1 MRALIVGGGKL
12 GMRLA
17 RALVEENIEITVLDN
32 DPRVIQ
38 KINNELDVLT
48 VLGNALDFNI
58 LRELDIQHYD
68 LIIGTVTSD
77 ESNVLI
83 TSIAKKLGCKGA
95 IARIRNPEYHSQIR
109 LIKEEL
115 DIDYVINPE
124 RAAAMAIEKYL
135 LKKYSLMSDEFAG
148 GKVKLVEFNVGQEK
162 EFVNKKLM
170 DLDNLDN
177 LLIAAVSRRGY
188 TFIPD
193 GNTILKEN
201 DVILVIGARKN
212 IDAFDRDHS
221 KVTAVKPTKS
231 VMILGGGK
239 LGDYL
244 CSLLLKD
251 HIDVLV
257 IEKDH
262 DKAVSLKE
270 RHPDAVVIHGDGTDF
285 NVLEEEVIKSYDAF
299 IGATGIDET
308 NILMALSMKEE
319 GITKS
324 VAKISRVN
332 FISVLD
338 RLNLDATFNPSF
350 ITASLILKLIRGK
363 DALAINL
370 MYDGNMEVAEIQLD
384 DDLKVLNTPLADL
397 SLPKGILIA
406 VIVRG
411 QDVII
416 PNGRSCLRKGDRII
430 VFCKHD
436 NVRAMKDYFYNYNAE
451 SGGLFNE
458 LWSGV

>member
-17 RALVEENIEITVLDN
+17 RSLVEENIEITVLDN

-38 KINNELDVLT
+38 KVNNELDVLT
-48 VLGNALDFNI
+48 VTGNALDFNI
-58 LRELDIQHYD
+58 LRELDIEHYD

-83 TSIAKKLGCKGA
+83 TSIAKKLGCKKA

-124 RAAAMAIEKYL
+124 NAAAMAIEKYL
-135 LKKYSLMSDEFAG
+135 LKKYSLMGDEFAG

-162 EFVNKKLM
+162 EFVNKKLK
-170 DLDNLDN
+170 DLDNFND

-188 TFIPD
+188 TFIPNGD
-193 GNTILKEN
+193 TELKEN

-244 CSLLLKD
+244 CGLLLKD
-251 HIDVLV
+251 NIEVLV
-257 IEKDH
+257 VEKDY
-262 DKAVSLKE
+262 DKAMSLKE

-285 NVLEEEVIKSYDAF
+285 NVLEEEVIHSYDAF
-299 IGATGIDET
+299 VGATGIDET

-338 RLNLDATFNPSF
+338 KLNLDATFNPSF

-370 MYDGNMEVAEIQLD
+370 MYDGNTEVAEIKLH
-384 DDLKVLNTPLADL
+384 DDLKVLDTPLTDL
-397 SLPKGILIA
+397 GLPEGILIA
-406 VIVRG
+406 AIVRG
-411 QDVII
+411 QDVLI
-416 PNGRSCLRKGDRII
+416 PNGRSRLHRGDRII
-430 VFCKHD
+430 VFCKH
-436 NVRAMKDYFYNYNAE
+436 NNAHMMKSYFYYKE
-451 SGGLFNE
+451 RGGLFNE
-458 LWSGV
+458 LRSGI

>member
-1 MRALIVGGGKL
+1 MRALIVGAGKL

-38 KINNELDVLT
+38 KVNNELDVLT

-58 LRELDIQHYD
+58 LRELDIQNYD

-148 GKVKLVEFNVGQEK
+148 GRVKLVEFNVGQEK

-188 TFIPD
+188 TFIPN
-193 GNTILKEN
+193 GNTQLKEN

-221 KVTAVKPTKS
+221 KVTAVMPTKS

-251 HIDVLV
+251 NIDVLV

-262 DKAVSLKE
+262 EKAISLKE

-285 NVLEEEVIKSYDAF
+285 NVLEEEVIQSYDAF
-299 IGATGIDET
+299 VAATGIDET

-332 FISVLD
+332 FINVLD

-363 DALAINL
+363 DALANKL

-384 DDLKVLNTPLADL
+384 DDLKVLDTPLVDL
-397 SLPKGILIA
+397 SLAKGILIA

-416 PNGRSCLRKGDRII
+416 PNGSSRLRKGDRII
-430 VFCKHD
+430 VFCEHD
-436 NVRAMKDYFYNYNAE
+436 NVRVMKDYFYNAE

-458 LWSGV
+458 LWRGV

>member
-17 RALVEENIEITVLDN
+17 RSLVEENIEITVLDN

-38 KINNELDVLT
+38 KVNNELDVLT
-48 VLGNALDFNI
+48 VTGNALDFNI
-58 LRELDIQHYD
+58 LRELDIEHYD

-83 TSIAKKLGCKGA
+83 TSIAKKLGCKKA

-124 RAAAMAIEKYL
+124 NAAAMAIEKYL
-135 LKKYSLMSDEFAG
+135 LKKYSLMGDEFAG

-162 EFVNKKLM
+162 EFVNKKLK
-170 DLDNLDN
+170 DLDNLND

-188 TFIPD
+188 TFIPNGD
-193 GNTILKEN
+193 TELKKN
-201 DVILVIGARKN
+201 DVILVIGARKS
-212 IDAFDRDHS
+212 IDIFDRDHS
-221 KVTAVKPTKS
+221 KVTAVKPTKN

-244 CSLLLKD
+244 CGLLLKD
-251 HIDVLV
+251 NIEVLV
-257 IEKDH
+257 VEKDY
-262 DKAVSLKE
+262 DKAMSLKE

-285 NVLEEEVIKSYDAF
+285 NVLEEEVIHSYDAF
-299 IGATGIDET
+299 VGATGIDET

-324 VAKISRVN
+324 VAKISRIN
-332 FISVLD
+332 FIGVLD
-338 RLNLDATFNPSF
+338 KLNLDATFNPSF

-370 MYDGNMEVAEIQLD
+370 MYDGNTEVAEIRLH
-384 DDLKVLNTPLADL
+384 DDLKVLDTPLMDL
-397 SLPKGILIA
+397 GLPKGILIA
-406 VIVRG
+406 AIVRG
-411 QDVII
+411 QDVLI
-416 PNGRSCLRKGDRII
+416 PNGRSRLHRGDRII
-430 VFCKHD
+430 VFCKH
-436 NVRAMKDYFYNYNAE
+436 NHVHMMKSYFYYQE
-451 SGGLFNE
+451 RGGLFNE
-458 LWSGV
+458 LRSGI

>member
-17 RALVEENIEITVLDN
+17 RSLVEENIEITVLDN

-38 KINNELDVLT
+38 KVNNELDVLT
-48 VLGNALDFNI
+48 VTGNALDFNI
-58 LRELDIQHYD
+58 LRELDIEHYD

-83 TSIAKKLGCKGA
+83 TSIAKKLGCKKA

-124 RAAAMAIEKYL
+124 NAAAMAIEKYL
-135 LKKYSLMSDEFAG
+135 LKKYSLMGDEFAG

-162 EFVNKKLM
+162 EFVNKKLK
-170 DLDNLDN
+170 DLDNFN
-177 LLIAAVSRRGY
+177 ELLIAAVSRRGY
-188 TFIPD
+188 TFIPNGD
-193 GNTILKEN
+193 TELKEN

-244 CSLLLKD
+244 CGLLLKD
-251 HIDVLV
+251 NIEVLV
-257 IEKDH
+257 VEKDY
-262 DKAVSLKE
+262 DKAMSLKE

-285 NVLEEEVIKSYDAF
+285 NVLEEEVIHSYDAF
-299 IGATGIDET
+299 VGATGIDET

-324 VAKISRVN
+324 VAKISRIN
-332 FISVLD
+332 FIGVLD
-338 RLNLDATFNPSF
+338 KLNLDATFNPSF

-370 MYDGNMEVAEIQLD
+370 MYDGNTEVAEIKLH
-384 DDLKVLNTPLADL
+384 DDLKVLDTQLTDL
-397 SLPKGILIA
+397 GLPEGILIA
-406 VIVRG
+406 AIVRG
-411 QDVII
+411 QDVLI
-416 PNGRSCLRKGDRII
+416 PNGRSRLHRGDRII
-430 VFCKHD
+430 VFCKH
-436 NVRAMKDYFYNYNAE
+436 NNAHMMKSYFYYKE
-451 SGGLFNE
+451 RGGLFNE
-458 LWSGV
+458 LRSGI

>member
-17 RALVEENIEITVLDN
+17 RSLVEENIEITVLDN

-38 KINNELDVLT
+38 KVNNELDVLT
-48 VLGNALDFNI
+48 VTGNALDFNI
-58 LRELDIQHYD
+58 LRELDIEHYD

-83 TSIAKKLGCKGA
+83 TSIAKKLGCKKA

-124 RAAAMAIEKYL
+124 NAAAMAIEKYL
-135 LKKYSLMSDEFAG
+135 LKKYSLMGDEFAG

-162 EFVNKKLM
+162 EFVNKKLK
-170 DLDNLDN
+170 DLDNFND

-188 TFIPD
+188 TFIPNGD
-193 GNTILKEN
+193 TELKEN

-244 CSLLLKD
+244 CGLLLKD
-251 HIDVLV
+251 NIEVLV
-257 IEKDH
+257 VEKDY
-262 DKAVSLKE
+262 DKAMSLKE

-285 NVLEEEVIKSYDAF
+285 NVLEEEVIHSYDAF
-299 IGATGIDET
+299 VGATGIDET

-332 FISVLD
+332 FIGVLD
-338 RLNLDATFNPSF
+338 KLNLDATFNPSF

-370 MYDGNMEVAEIQLD
+370 MYDGNTEVAEIKLH
-384 DDLKVLNTPLADL
+384 DDLKVLDTALTDL
-397 SLPKGILIA
+397 GLPEGILIA
-406 VIVRG
+406 AIVRG
-411 QDVII
+411 QDVLI
-416 PNGRSCLRKGDRII
+416 PNGRSRLHRGDRII
-430 VFCKHD
+430 VFCKH
-436 NVRAMKDYFYNYNAE
+436 NHAHMMKSYFYYKE
-451 SGGLFNE
+451 RGGLFNE
-458 LWSGV
+458 LRSGI

>member
-17 RALVEENIEITVLDN
+17 RSLVEENIEITVLDN

-48 VLGNALDFNI
+48 VLGNALDFTI
-58 LRELDIQHYD
+58 LRELDIQDYD

-77 ESNVLI
+77 ESNVLV
-83 TSIAKKLGCKGA
+83 TSIAKKLGCKKA

-124 RAAAMAIEKYL
+124 RAAAMAIEEYL
-135 LKKYSLMSDEFAG
+135 LKKYSLMTDEFAG

-170 DLDNLDN
+170 DLNNLDN

-188 TFIPD
+188 TFIPAGD
-193 GNTILKEN
+193 TMLKEN
-201 DVILVIGARKN
+201 DVILVIGARKS

-251 HIDVLV
+251 NIDVLV

-262 DKAVSLKE
+262 AKALSLKE

-285 NVLEEEVIKSYDAF
+285 NVLEEEVIHSYDAF

-332 FISVLD
+332 FIGVLD

-384 DDLKVLNTPLADL
+384 EDLKVLDTPLAEL

-430 VFCKHD
+430 VFCKHE
-436 NVRAMKDYFYNYNAE
+436 NVHVMKNYFYNAE

>member
-17 RALVEENIEITVLDN
+17 RSLVEENIEITVLDN

-38 KINNELDVLT
+38 KVNNELDVLT
-48 VLGNALDFNI
+48 VTGNALDFNI
-58 LRELDIQHYD
+58 LRELDIEHYD

-83 TSIAKKLGCKGA
+83 TSIAKKLGCKKA

-124 RAAAMAIEKYL
+124 NAAAMAIEKYL
-135 LKKYSLMSDEFAG
+135 LKKYSLMGDEFAG

-162 EFVNKKLM
+162 EFVNKKLK
-170 DLDNLDN
+170 DLDNFN
-177 LLIAAVSRRGY
+177 ELLIAAVSRRGY
-188 TFIPD
+188 TFIPNGD
-193 GNTILKEN
+193 TELKEN

-244 CSLLLKD
+244 CGLLLKD
-251 HIDVLV
+251 NIEVLV
-257 IEKDH
+257 VEKDY
-262 DKAVSLKE
+262 DKAMSLKE

-285 NVLEEEVIKSYDAF
+285 NVLEEEVIHSYDAF
-299 IGATGIDET
+299 VGATGIDET

-324 VAKISRVN
+324 VAKISRIN
-332 FISVLD
+332 FIGVLD
-338 RLNLDATFNPSF
+338 KLNLDATFNPSF

-370 MYDGNMEVAEIQLD
+370 MYDGNTEVAEIRLH
-384 DDLKVLNTPLADL
+384 DDLKVLDTPLMDL
-397 SLPKGILIA
+397 GLPKGILIA
-406 VIVRG
+406 AIVRG
-411 QDVII
+411 QDVLI
-416 PNGRSCLRKGDRII
+416 PNGRSRLHRGDRII
-430 VFCKHD
+430 VFCKHN
-436 NVRAMKDYFYNYNAE
+436 NVHMMKSYFYYQE
-451 SGGLFNE
+451 RGGLFNE
-458 LWSGV
+458 LRSGI

>member
-17 RALVEENIEITVLDN
+17 RSLVEENIEITVLDN

-38 KINNELDVLT
+38 KVNNELDVLT
-48 VLGNALDFNI
+48 VTGNALDFNI
-58 LRELDIQHYD
+58 LRELDIEHYD

-83 TSIAKKLGCKGA
+83 ASIAKKLGCKKA

-124 RAAAMAIEKYL
+124 NAAAMAIEKYL
-135 LKKYSLMSDEFAG
+135 LKKYSLMGDEFAG

-162 EFVNKKLM
+162 EFVNKKLK
-170 DLDNLDN
+170 DLDNFND

-188 TFIPD
+188 TFIPNGD
-193 GNTILKEN
+193 TELKEN

-212 IDAFDRDHS
+212 IDAFDRVHS

-244 CSLLLKD
+244 CGLLLKD
-251 HIDVLV
+251 NIEVLV
-257 IEKDH
+257 VEKDY
-262 DKAVSLKE
+262 DKAMSLKE

-285 NVLEEEVIKSYDAF
+285 NVLEEEVIQSYDAF
-299 IGATGIDET
+299 VGATGIDET

-332 FISVLD
+332 FIGVLD
-338 RLNLDATFNPSF
+338 KLNLDATFNPSF
-350 ITASLILKLIRGK
+350 ITAALILKLIRGK
-363 DALAINL
+363 DALSINL
-370 MYDGNMEVAEIQLD
+370 MYDGNTEVAEIKLHD
-384 DDLKVLNTPLADL
+384 ELNVLNTPLMDL
-397 SLPKGILIA
+397 GLPKGILIA
-406 VIVRG
+406 AIVRG
-411 QDVII
+411 QDVLI
-416 PNGRSCLRKGDRII
+416 PNGQSRLHRGDRII
-430 VFCKHD
+430 VFCKH
-436 NVRAMKDYFYNYNAE
+436 NHAHMMKSYFYYQE
-451 SGGLFNE
+451 RGGLLNE

>member
-17 RALVEENIEITVLDN
+17 RSLVEENIEITVLDN

-38 KINNELDVLT
+38 KVNNELDVLT
-48 VLGNALDFNI
+48 VTGNALDFNI
-58 LRELDIQHYD
+58 LRELDIEHYD

-83 TSIAKKLGCKGA
+83 TSIAKKLGCKKA

-124 RAAAMAIEKYL
+124 NAAAMAIEKYL
-135 LKKYSLMSDEFAG
+135 LKKYSLMGDEFAG

-162 EFVNKKLM
+162 EFVNKKLK
-170 DLDNLDN
+170 DLDNFND

-188 TFIPD
+188 TFIPNGD
-193 GNTILKEN
+193 TELKEN

-244 CSLLLKD
+244 CGLLLKD
-251 HIDVLV
+251 NIEVLV
-257 IEKDH
+257 VEKDY
-262 DKAVSLKE
+262 DKAMSLKE

-285 NVLEEEVIKSYDAF
+285 NVLEEEVIHSYDAF
-299 IGATGIDET
+299 VGATGIDET

-332 FISVLD
+332 FIGVLD
-338 RLNLDATFNPSF
+338 KLNLDATFNPSF

-370 MYDGNMEVAEIQLD
+370 MYDGNTEVAEIKLH
-384 DDLKVLNTPLADL
+384 DDLKVLDTQLTDL
-397 SLPKGILIA
+397 GLPEGILIA
-406 VIVRG
+406 AIVRG
-411 QDVII
+411 QDVLI
-416 PNGRSCLRKGDRII
+416 PNGRSRLHRGDRII
-430 VFCKHD
+430 VFCKH
-436 NVRAMKDYFYNYNAE
+436 NNAHMMKSYFYYKE
-451 SGGLFNE
+451 RGGLFNE
-458 LWSGV
+458 LRSGI

>member
-17 RALVEENIEITVLDN
+17 RSLVEENIEITVLDN

-38 KINNELDVLT
+38 KVNNELDVLT
-48 VLGNALDFNI
+48 VTGNALDFNI
-58 LRELDIQHYD
+58 LRELDIEHYD

-83 TSIAKKLGCKGA
+83 TSIAKKLGCKKA

-124 RAAAMAIEKYL
+124 NAAAMAIEKYL
-135 LKKYSLMSDEFAG
+135 LKKYSLMGDEFAG

-162 EFVNKKLM
+162 EFVNKKLK
-170 DLDNLDN
+170 DLDNFND

-188 TFIPD
+188 TFIPNGD
-193 GNTILKEN
+193 TELKEN

-244 CSLLLKD
+244 CGLLLKD
-251 HIDVLV
+251 NIEVLV
-257 IEKDH
+257 VEKDY
-262 DKAVSLKE
+262 DKAMSLKE

-285 NVLEEEVIKSYDAF
+285 NVLEEEVIHSYDAF
-299 IGATGIDET
+299 VGATGIDET

-332 FISVLD
+332 FIGVLD
-338 RLNLDATFNPSF
+338 KLNLDATFNPSF

-370 MYDGNMEVAEIQLD
+370 MYDGNTEVAEIKLH
-384 DDLKVLNTPLADL
+384 DDLKVLDTPLTDL
-397 SLPKGILIA
+397 GLPEGILIA
-406 VIVRG
+406 AIVRG
-411 QDVII
+411 QDVLI
-416 PNGRSCLRKGDRII
+416 PNGRSRLHRGDRII
-430 VFCKHD
+430 VFCKH
-436 NVRAMKDYFYNYNAE
+436 NNAHMMKSYFYYKE
-451 SGGLFNE
+451 RGGLFNE
-458 LWSGV
+458 LRSGI

>member
-17 RALVEENIEITVLDN
+17 RSLVEENIEITVLDN

-48 VLGNALDFNI
+48 VLGNALDFTI
-58 LRELDIQHYD
+58 LRELDIQDYD

-77 ESNVLI
+77 ESNVLV
-83 TSIAKKLGCKGA
+83 TSIAKKLGCKSA

-135 LKKYSLMSDEFAG
+135 LKKYSLMTDEFAG

-170 DLDNLDN
+170 DLNNLDN

-188 TFIPD
+188 TFIPAGD
-193 GNTILKEN
+193 TMLKEN
-201 DVILVIGARKN
+201 DVILVIGARKS

-251 HIDVLV
+251 NIDVLV

-262 DKAVSLKE
+262 AKAISLKE

-285 NVLEEEVIKSYDAF
+285 NVLEEEVIHSYDAF

-332 FISVLD
+332 FIGVLD

-384 DDLKVLNTPLADL
+384 EDLKVLDTPLAEL

-411 QDVII
+411 QDVSI

-430 VFCKHD
+430 VFCKHES
-436 NVRAMKDYFYNYNAE
+436 VHVMKNYFYNAE

>member
-1 MRALIVGGGKL
+1 
-12 GMRLA
+12 MRLA
-17 RALVEENIEITVLDN
+17 RSLVEENIEITVLDN

-38 KINNELDVLT
+38 KVNNELDVLT
-48 VLGNALDFNI
+48 ITGNALDFTI
-58 LRELDIQHYD
+58 LRELNIENYD
-68 LIIGTVTSD
+68 MIIGTVTSD

-83 TSIAKKLGCKGA
+83 TSIAKKLGCKRA

-115 DIDYVINPE
+115 GIDYVINPE
-124 RAAAMAIEKYL
+124 HAAAAAIEKYL
-135 LKKYSLMSDEFAG
+135 LKKYSLMGDEFAG

-170 DLDNLDN
+170 DLNNFNN

-188 TFIPD
+188 TFIPN
-193 GNTILKEN
+193 GNTELKEN

-221 KVTAVKPTKS
+221 KVTAVKPTRS

-244 CSLLLKD
+244 CSLLLRD

-257 IEKDH
+257 IEKDY
-262 DKAVSLKE
+262 DKAQSLKE
-270 RHPDAVVIHGDGTDF
+270 RHPNAVVIHGDGTDF
-285 NVLEEEVIKSYDAF
+285 NVLEEEVIQSYDAF
-299 IGATGIDET
+299 VGATGIDET

-338 RLNLDATFNPSF
+338 KLNLDATFNPSF
-350 ITASLILKLIRGK
+350 ITASLILKLIRGQ

-370 MYDGNMEVAEIQLD
+370 MYDGNTEVAEIKLD
-384 DDLKVLNTPLADL
+384 GDLKVLDTPLMNLA
-397 SLPKGILIA
+397 LPKGILIA
-406 VIVRG
+406 AIVRG
-411 QDVII
+411 QDVVI
-416 PNGRSCLRKGDRII
+416 PNGRSRMQKGDRII
-430 VFCKHD
+430 VFCKHN
-436 NVRAMKDYFYNYNAE
+436 NVRAMKKYFYSKE
-451 SGGLFNE
+451 RGGLFHE
-458 LWSGV
+458 LWRGI

>member
-17 RALVEENIEITVLDN
+17 RSLVEENIEITVLDN

-38 KINNELDVLT
+38 KVNNELDVLT
-48 VLGNALDFNI
+48 VTGNALDFNI
-58 LRELDIQHYD
+58 LRELDIEHYD

-83 TSIAKKLGCKGA
+83 TSIAKKLGCKKA

-124 RAAAMAIEKYL
+124 NAAAMAIEKYL
-135 LKKYSLMSDEFAG
+135 LKKYSLMGDEFAG

-162 EFVNKKLM
+162 EFVNKKLK
-170 DLDNLDN
+170 DLENFND

-188 TFIPD
+188 TFIPNGD
-193 GNTILKEN
+193 TELKEN

-244 CSLLLKD
+244 CGLLLKD
-251 HIDVLV
+251 NIEVLV
-257 IEKDH
+257 VEKDY
-262 DKAVSLKE
+262 DKAMSLKE

-285 NVLEEEVIKSYDAF
+285 NVLEEEVIHSYDAF
-299 IGATGIDET
+299 VGATGIDET

-332 FISVLD
+332 FIGVLD
-338 RLNLDATFNPSF
+338 KLNLDATFNPSF
-350 ITASLILKLIRGK
+350 ITAALILKLIRGK
-363 DALAINL
+363 DALSINL
-370 MYDGNMEVAEIQLD
+370 MYDGNTEVAEIKLHD
-384 DDLKVLNTPLADL
+384 KLNVLETPLMDL
-397 SLPKGILIA
+397 GLPEGILIA
-406 VIVRG
+406 AIVRG
-411 QDVII
+411 QDVLI
-416 PNGRSCLRKGDRII
+416 PNGQSRLHRGDRII
-430 VFCKHD
+430 VFCKH
-436 NVRAMKDYFYNYNAE
+436 NHAHMMKSYFYYQE
-451 SGGLFNE
+451 RGGLLNE

>member
-17 RALVEENIEITVLDN
+17 RSLVEENIEITVLDN

-38 KINNELDVLT
+38 KVNNELDVLT

-188 TFIPD
+188 TFIPSGD
-193 GNTILKEN
+193 TMLKEN
-201 DVILVIGARKN
+201 DVILVIGPRKN

-251 HIDVLV
+251 NIDVLV

-285 NVLEEEVIKSYDAF
+285 NVLEEEVIHSYDAF

-332 FISVLD
+332 FINVLD

-384 DDLKVLNTPLADL
+384 GDLKVLDTPLTEL

-406 VIVRG
+406 VIVRD

-430 VFCKHD
+430 VFCKND
-436 NVRAMKDYFYNYNAE
+436 NVHAMKDYFYNME

-458 LWSGV
+458 LWRGV

>member
-17 RALVEENIEITVLDN
+17 RSLVEENIEITVLDN

-38 KINNELDVLT
+38 KVNNELDVLT
-48 VLGNALDFNI
+48 VTGNALDFNI
-58 LRELDIQHYD
+58 LRELDIEHYD

-83 TSIAKKLGCKGA
+83 TSIAKKLGCKKA

-124 RAAAMAIEKYL
+124 NAAAMAIEKYL
-135 LKKYSLMSDEFAG
+135 LKKYSLMGDEFAG

-162 EFVNKKLM
+162 EFVNKKLK
-170 DLDNLDN
+170 DLDNFN
-177 LLIAAVSRRGY
+177 ELLIAAVSRRGY
-188 TFIPD
+188 TFIPNGD
-193 GNTILKEN
+193 TELKEN

-244 CSLLLKD
+244 CGLLLKD
-251 HIDVLV
+251 NIEVLV
-257 IEKDH
+257 VEKDY
-262 DKAVSLKE
+262 DKAMSLKE

-285 NVLEEEVIKSYDAF
+285 NVLEEEVIHSYDAF
-299 IGATGIDET
+299 VGATGIDET

-332 FISVLD
+332 FIGVLD
-338 RLNLDATFNPSF
+338 KLNLDATFNPSF
-350 ITASLILKLIRGK
+350 IPASLILKLIRGK

-370 MYDGNMEVAEIQLD
+370 MYDGNTEVAEIKLH
-384 DDLKVLNTPLADL
+384 DDLKVLDTPLTDL
-397 SLPKGILIA
+397 GLPEGILIA
-406 VIVRG
+406 AIVRG
-411 QDVII
+411 QDVLI
-416 PNGRSCLRKGDRII
+416 PNGRSRLHRGDRII
-430 VFCKHD
+430 VFCKH
-436 NVRAMKDYFYNYNAE
+436 NNAHMMKSYFYYKE
-451 SGGLFNE
+451 RGGLFNE
-458 LWSGV
+458 LRSGI

>member
-17 RALVEENIEITVLDN
+17 RSLVEENIEITVLDN

-38 KINNELDVLT
+38 KVNNELDVLT
-48 VLGNALDFNI
+48 VTGNALDFNI
-58 LRELDIQHYD
+58 LRELDIEHYD

-83 TSIAKKLGCKGA
+83 TSIAKKLGCKKA

-124 RAAAMAIEKYL
+124 NAAAMAIEKYL
-135 LKKYSLMSDEFAG
+135 LKKYSLMGDEFAG

-162 EFVNKKLM
+162 EFVNKKLK
-170 DLDNLDN
+170 DLDNFN
-177 LLIAAVSRRGY
+177 ELLIAAVSRRGY
-188 TFIPD
+188 TFIPNGD
-193 GNTILKEN
+193 TELKEN

-244 CSLLLKD
+244 CGLLLKD
-251 HIDVLV
+251 NIEVLV
-257 IEKDH
+257 VEKDY
-262 DKAVSLKE
+262 DKAISLKE

-285 NVLEEEVIKSYDAF
+285 NVLEEEVIHSYDAF
-299 IGATGIDET
+299 VGATGIDET

-332 FISVLD
+332 FIGVLD
-338 RLNLDATFNPSF
+338 KLNLDATFNPSF

-370 MYDGNMEVAEIQLD
+370 MYDGNTEVAEIKLH
-384 DDLKVLNTPLADL
+384 DDLKVLDTQLTDL
-397 SLPKGILIA
+397 GLPEGILIA
-406 VIVRG
+406 AIVRG
-411 QDVII
+411 QDVLI
-416 PNGRSCLRKGDRII
+416 PNGRSRLHRGDRII
-430 VFCKHD
+430 VFCKH
-436 NVRAMKDYFYNYNAE
+436 NNAHMMKSYFYYKE
-451 SGGLFNE
+451 RGGLFNE
-458 LWSGV
+458 LRSGI

>member
-38 KINNELDVLT
+38 KVNNELDVLT

-135 LKKYSLMSDEFAG
+135 LKKYSLMTDEFAG

-188 TFIPD
+188 TFIPAGD
-193 GNTILKEN
+193 TMLKEN

-251 HIDVLV
+251 NIDVLV

-262 DKAVSLKE
+262 AKAVSLKE

-285 NVLEEEVIKSYDAF
+285 NVLEEEVIHSYDAF

-332 FISVLD
+332 FINVLD

-384 DDLKVLNTPLADL
+384 GDLKVLDTPLTEL

-416 PNGRSCLRKGDRII
+416 PNGRSCLRKGDRIV

-436 NVRAMKDYFYNYNAE
+436 NVHAMKDYFYNTE

-458 LWSGV
+458 LWRGV

>member
-17 RALVEENIEITVLDN
+17 RSLVEENIEITVLDN

-38 KINNELDVLT
+38 KVNNELDVLT
-48 VLGNALDFNI
+48 VTGNALDFNI
-58 LRELDIQHYD
+58 LRELDIEHYD

-83 TSIAKKLGCKGA
+83 TSIAKKLGCKKA

-124 RAAAMAIEKYL
+124 NAAAMAIEKYL
-135 LKKYSLMSDEFAG
+135 LKKYSLMGDEFAG

-162 EFVNKKLM
+162 EFVNKKLK
-170 DLDNLDN
+170 DLDNFND

-188 TFIPD
+188 TFIPNGD
-193 GNTILKEN
+193 TELKEN

-244 CSLLLKD
+244 CGLLLKD
-251 HIDVLV
+251 NIEVLV
-257 IEKDH
+257 VEKDY
-262 DKAVSLKE
+262 DKAMSLKE

-285 NVLEEEVIKSYDAF
+285 NVLEEEVIHSYDAF
-299 IGATGIDET
+299 VGATGIDET

-338 RLNLDATFNPSF
+338 KLNLDATFNPSF

-370 MYDGNMEVAEIQLD
+370 MYDGNTEVAEIKLH
-384 DDLKVLNTPLADL
+384 DDLKVLDTQLTDL
-397 SLPKGILIA
+397 GLPEGILIA
-406 VIVRG
+406 AIVRG
-411 QDVII
+411 QDVLI
-416 PNGRSCLRKGDRII
+416 PNGRSRLHRGDRII
-430 VFCKHD
+430 VFCKH
-436 NVRAMKDYFYNYNAE
+436 NNAHMMKSYFYYKE
-451 SGGLFNE
+451 RGGLFNE
-458 LWSGV
+458 LRSGI

>member
-193 GNTILKEN
+193 GNTMLKEN

-239 LGDYL
+239 LGD
-244 CSLLLKD
+244 
-251 HIDVLV
+251 
-257 IEKDH
+257 
-262 DKAVSLKE
+262 
-270 RHPDAVVIHGDGTDF
+270 R
-285 NVLEEEVIKSYDAF
+285 
-299 IGATGIDET
+299 
-308 NILMALSMKEE
+308 
-319 GITKS
+319 KS
-324 VAKISRVN
+324 VV
-332 FISVLD
+332 
-338 RLNLDATFNPSF
+338 
-350 ITASLILKLIRGK
+350 
-363 DALAINL
+363 
-370 MYDGNMEVAEIQLD
+370 
-384 DDLKVLNTPLADL
+384 
-397 SLPKGILIA
+397 
-406 VIVRG
+406 
-411 QDVII
+411 
-416 PNGRSCLRKGDRII
+416 
-430 VFCKHD
+430 
-436 NVRAMKDYFYNYNAE
+436 
-451 SGGLFNE
+451 
-458 LWSGV
+458 

>member
-17 RALVEENIEITVLDN
+17 RSLVEENIEITVLDN

-38 KINNELDVLT
+38 KVNNELDVLT
-48 VLGNALDFNI
+48 VTGNALDFNI
-58 LRELDIQHYD
+58 LRELDIEHYD

-83 TSIAKKLGCKGA
+83 ASIAKKLGCKKA

-124 RAAAMAIEKYL
+124 NAAAMAIEKYL
-135 LKKYSLMSDEFAG
+135 LKKYSLMGDEFAG

-162 EFVNKKLM
+162 EFVNKKLK
-170 DLDNLDN
+170 DLENFND

-188 TFIPD
+188 TFIPNGD
-193 GNTILKEN
+193 TELKEN

-244 CSLLLKD
+244 CGLLLKD
-251 HIDVLV
+251 NIEVLV
-257 IEKDH
+257 VEKDY
-262 DKAVSLKE
+262 DKAMSLKE

-285 NVLEEEVIKSYDAF
+285 NVLEEEVIHSYDAF
-299 IGATGIDET
+299 VGATGIDET

-319 GITKS
+319 GIAKS

-332 FISVLD
+332 FIGVLD
-338 RLNLDATFNPSF
+338 KLNLDATFNPSF
-350 ITASLILKLIRGK
+350 ITAALILKLIRGK
-363 DALAINL
+363 DALSINL
-370 MYDGNMEVAEIQLD
+370 MYDGNTEVAEIKLHDRLSVLD
-384 DDLKVLNTPLADL
+384 TPLMDL
-397 SLPKGILIA
+397 GLPKGILIA
-406 VIVRG
+406 AIVRG
-411 QDVII
+411 QDVLI
-416 PNGRSCLRKGDRII
+416 PNGQSRLHRGDRII
-430 VFCKHD
+430 VFCKH
-436 NVRAMKDYFYNYNAE
+436 NHAHMMKSYFYYQE
-451 SGGLFNE
+451 RGGLLNE

>member
-17 RALVEENIEITVLDN
+17 RSLVEENIEITVLDN

-38 KINNELDVLT
+38 KVNNELDVLT
-48 VLGNALDFNI
+48 VTGNALDFNI
-58 LRELDIQHYD
+58 LRELDIEHYD

-83 TSIAKKLGCKGA
+83 TSIAKKLGCKKA

-124 RAAAMAIEKYL
+124 NAAAMAIEKYL
-135 LKKYSLMSDEFAG
+135 LKKYSLMGDEFAG

-162 EFVNKKLM
+162 EFVNKKLK
-170 DLDNLDN
+170 DLDNFN
-177 LLIAAVSRRGY
+177 ELLIAAVSRRGY
-188 TFIPD
+188 TFIPNGD
-193 GNTILKEN
+193 TELKEN

-244 CSLLLKD
+244 CGLLLKD
-251 HIDVLV
+251 NIEVLV
-257 IEKDH
+257 VEKDY
-262 DKAVSLKE
+262 DKAMSLKE

-285 NVLEEEVIKSYDAF
+285 NVLEEEVIHSYDAF
-299 IGATGIDET
+299 VGATGIDET

-332 FISVLD
+332 FIGVLD
-338 RLNLDATFNPSF
+338 KLNLDATFNPSF

-370 MYDGNMEVAEIQLD
+370 MYDGNTEVAEIKLH
-384 DDLKVLNTPLADL
+384 DDLKVLDTPLTDL
-397 SLPKGILIA
+397 GLPEGILIA
-406 VIVRG
+406 AIVRG
-411 QDVII
+411 QDVLI
-416 PNGRSCLRKGDRII
+416 PNGRSRLHRGDRII
-430 VFCKHD
+430 VFCKH
-436 NVRAMKDYFYNYNAE
+436 NNAHMMKSYFYYKE
-451 SGGLFNE
+451 RGGLFNE
-458 LWSGV
+458 LRSGI

>member
-1 MRALIVGGGKL
+1 MRALIVGAGKL

-38 KINNELDVLT
+38 KVNNELDVLT

-58 LRELDIQHYD
+58 LRELDIQNYD

-148 GKVKLVEFNVGQEK
+148 GRVKLVEFNVGQEK

-188 TFIPD
+188 TFIPN
-193 GNTILKEN
+193 GNTQLKEN

-221 KVTAVKPTKS
+221 KVTAVMPTKS

-262 DKAVSLKE
+262 EKAISLKE

-285 NVLEEEVIKSYDAF
+285 NVLEEEVIQSYDAF
-299 IGATGIDET
+299 VGATGIDET

-332 FISVLD
+332 FINVLD

-350 ITASLILKLIRGK
+350 ITASLILKLIRGR
-363 DALAINL
+363 DALANKL

-384 DDLKVLNTPLADL
+384 DDLKVLDTPLADL
-397 SLPKGILIA
+397 SLAKGILIA

-416 PNGRSCLRKGDRII
+416 PNGRSCLRRGDRII
-430 VFCKHD
+430 VFCEHD
-436 NVRAMKDYFYNYNAE
+436 NVRAMKDYFYNAE

-458 LWSGV
+458 LWRGV

>member
-17 RALVEENIEITVLDN
+17 RSLVEENIEITVLDN

-38 KINNELDVLT
+38 KVNNELDVLT
-48 VLGNALDFNI
+48 VTGNALDFNI
-58 LRELDIQHYD
+58 LRELDIEHYD

-83 TSIAKKLGCKGA
+83 TSIAKKLGCKKA

-124 RAAAMAIEKYL
+124 NAAAMAIEKYL
-135 LKKYSLMSDEFAG
+135 LKKYSLMGDEFAG

-162 EFVNKKLM
+162 EFVNKKLK
-170 DLDNLDN
+170 DLDNFN
-177 LLIAAVSRRGY
+177 ELLIAAVSRRGY
-188 TFIPD
+188 TFIPNGD
-193 GNTILKEN
+193 TELKEN

-244 CSLLLKD
+244 CGLLLKD
-251 HIDVLV
+251 NIEVLV
-257 IEKDH
+257 VEKDY
-262 DKAVSLKE
+262 DKAMSLKE

-285 NVLEEEVIKSYDAF
+285 NVLEEEVIHSYDAF
-299 IGATGIDET
+299 VGATGIDET

-332 FISVLD
+332 FIGVLD
-338 RLNLDATFNPSF
+338 KLNLDATFNPSF

-370 MYDGNMEVAEIQLD
+370 MYDGNTEVAEIKLH
-384 DDLKVLNTPLADL
+384 DDLKVLDTQLTDL
-397 SLPKGILIA
+397 GLPEGILIA
-406 VIVRG
+406 AIVRG
-411 QDVII
+411 QDVLI
-416 PNGRSCLRKGDRII
+416 PNGRSRLHRGDRII
-430 VFCKHD
+430 VFCKH
-436 NVRAMKDYFYNYNAE
+436 NNAHMMKSYFYYKE
-451 SGGLFNE
+451 RGGLFNE
-458 LWSGV
+458 LRSGI

>member
-17 RALVEENIEITVLDN
+17 RSLVEENIEITVLDN

-38 KINNELDVLT
+38 KVNNELDVLT
-48 VLGNALDFNI
+48 VTGNALDFNI
-58 LRELDIQHYD
+58 LRELDIEHYD

-83 TSIAKKLGCKGA
+83 ASIAKKLGCKKA

-124 RAAAMAIEKYL
+124 NAAAMAIEKYL
-135 LKKYSLMSDEFAG
+135 LKKYSLMGDEFAG

-162 EFVNKKLM
+162 EFVNKKLK
-170 DLDNLDN
+170 DLENFND

-188 TFIPD
+188 TFIPNGD
-193 GNTILKEN
+193 TELKEN

-244 CSLLLKD
+244 CGLLLKD
-251 HIDVLV
+251 NIEVLV
-257 IEKDH
+257 VEKDY
-262 DKAVSLKE
+262 DKAMSLKE

-285 NVLEEEVIKSYDAF
+285 NVLEEEVIHSYDAF
-299 IGATGIDET
+299 VGATGIDET

-332 FISVLD
+332 FIGVLD
-338 RLNLDATFNPSF
+338 KLNLDATFNPSF
-350 ITASLILKLIRGK
+350 ITAALILKLIRGK
-363 DALAINL
+363 DALSINL
-370 MYDGNMEVAEIQLD
+370 MYDGNTEVAEIKLHDRLSVLD
-384 DDLKVLNTPLADL
+384 TPLMDL
-397 SLPKGILIA
+397 GLPKGILIA
-406 VIVRG
+406 AIVRG
-411 QDVII
+411 QDVLI
-416 PNGRSCLRKGDRII
+416 PNGQSRLHRGDRII
-430 VFCKHD
+430 VFCKH
-436 NVRAMKDYFYNYNAE
+436 NHAHMMKSYFYYQE
-451 SGGLFNE
+451 RGGLLNE

>member
-17 RALVEENIEITVLDN
+17 RSFVEENIEITVLDN

-38 KINNELDVLT
+38 KVNNELDVLT
-48 VLGNALDFNI
+48 VTGNALDFNI
-58 LRELDIQHYD
+58 LRELDIEHYD

-83 TSIAKKLGCKGA
+83 TSIAKKLGCKKA

-124 RAAAMAIEKYL
+124 NAAAMAIEKYL
-135 LKKYSLMSDEFAG
+135 LKKYSLMGDEFAG

-162 EFVNKKLM
+162 EFVNKKLK
-170 DLDNLDN
+170 DLDNFN
-177 LLIAAVSRRGY
+177 ELLIAAVSRRGY
-188 TFIPD
+188 TFIPNGD
-193 GNTILKEN
+193 TELKEN

-244 CSLLLKD
+244 CGLLLKD
-251 HIDVLV
+251 NIEVLV
-257 IEKDH
+257 VEKDY
-262 DKAVSLKE
+262 DKAMSLKE

-285 NVLEEEVIKSYDAF
+285 NVLEEEVIHSYDAF
-299 IGATGIDET
+299 VGATGIDET

-332 FISVLD
+332 FIGVLD
-338 RLNLDATFNPSF
+338 KLNLDATFNPSF

-370 MYDGNMEVAEIQLD
+370 MYDGNTEGAEIKLHG
-384 DDLKVLNTPLADL
+384 DLKVLDTQLTDL
-397 SLPKGILIA
+397 GLPEGILIA
-406 VIVRG
+406 AIVRG
-411 QDVII
+411 
-416 PNGRSCLRKGDRII
+416 
-430 VFCKHD
+430 
-436 NVRAMKDYFYNYNAE
+436 
-451 SGGLFNE
+451 
-458 LWSGV
+458 

>member
-1 MRALIVGGGKL
+1 MRALVVGGGKL

-17 RALVEENIEITVLDN
+17 RSLVEENVEITVLDN

-48 VLGNALDFNI
+48 ITGNALDFNI
-58 LRELDIQHYD
+58 LKELNIEKYD
-68 LIIGTVTSD
+68 MIIGTVTSD
-77 ESNVLI
+77 ESNVLV
-83 TSIAKKLGCKGA
+83 TSIAKKMGCKRA

-124 RAAAMAIEKYL
+124 LAAATAIEKYL

-148 GKVKLVEFNVGQEK
+148 GKVKLVEFNVGQET
-162 EFVNKKLM
+162 EFVNKKLK
-170 DLDNLDN
+170 DLKNLHN

-188 TFIPD
+188 TFIPN
-193 GNTILKEN
+193 GSTQLREN
-201 DVILVIGARKN
+201 DVILVIGARKS
-212 IDAFDRDHS
+212 IDAFDREHS
-221 KVTAVKPTKS
+221 NVQAVKPTKS

-244 CSLLLKD
+244 CGHLLKD
-251 HIDVLV
+251 RIDVLV

-262 DKAVSLKE
+262 DKAVALKE
-270 RHPDAVVIHGDGTDF
+270 RHPEAVVIHGDGTDF
-285 NVLEEEVIKSYDAF
+285 NVLEEEVIHSYDAF
-299 IGATGIDET
+299 VGATGIDET

-332 FISVLD
+332 FIKVLD

-370 MYDGNMEVAEIQLD
+370 MYDGDTEIAEIKLND
-384 DDLKVLNTPLADL
+384 NLKILNTPLMDL

-406 VIVRG
+406 AIVRG
-411 QDVII
+411 KDVII
-416 PNGRSCLRKGDRII
+416 PSGQTKLQQGDRII
-430 VFCKHD
+430 VFCKHK
-436 NVRAMKDYFYNYNAE
+436 NVQTMKDYFYNDR
-451 SGGLFNE
+451 GGFFHE
-458 LWSGV
+458 LWRGI

>member
-17 RALVEENIEITVLDN
+17 RSLVEENIEITVLDN

-38 KINNELDVLT
+38 KVNNELDVLT
-48 VLGNALDFNI
+48 VTGNALDFNI
-58 LRELDIQHYD
+58 LRELDIEHYD

-83 TSIAKKLGCKGA
+83 TSIAKKLGCKKA

-124 RAAAMAIEKYL
+124 NAAAMAIEKYL
-135 LKKYSLMSDEFAG
+135 LKKYSLMGDEFAG
-148 GKVKLVEFNVGQEK
+148 GKVKLVEFNVDQEK
-162 EFVNKKLM
+162 EFVNKKLK
-170 DLDNLDN
+170 DLDNFND

-188 TFIPD
+188 TFIPNGD
-193 GNTILKEN
+193 TELKEN

-244 CSLLLKD
+244 CGLLLKD
-251 HIDVLV
+251 NIEVLV
-257 IEKDH
+257 VEKDY
-262 DKAVSLKE
+262 DKAMSLKE

-285 NVLEEEVIKSYDAF
+285 NVLEEEVIHSYDAF
-299 IGATGIDET
+299 VGATGIDET

-332 FISVLD
+332 FIGVLD
-338 RLNLDATFNPSF
+338 KLNLDATFNPSF

-370 MYDGNMEVAEIQLD
+370 MYDGNTEVAEIKLH
-384 DDLKVLNTPLADL
+384 DDLKVLDTQLTDL
-397 SLPKGILIA
+397 GLPEGILIA
-406 VIVRG
+406 AIVRG
-411 QDVII
+411 QDVLI
-416 PNGRSCLRKGDRII
+416 PNGRSRLHRGDRII
-430 VFCKHD
+430 VFCKH
-436 NVRAMKDYFYNYNAE
+436 NNAHMMKSYFYYKE
-451 SGGLFNE
+451 RGGLFNE
-458 LWSGV
+458 LRSGI

>member
-17 RALVEENIEITVLDN
+17 RALVEESIEITVLDN

-38 KINNELDVLT
+38 KVNNELDVLT

-58 LRELDIQHYD
+58 LRELDIHNYD

-83 TSIAKKLGCKGA
+83 TSIAKKLGCKSA

-170 DLDNLDN
+170 DLDNFDN

-193 GNTILKEN
+193 GNTQLKEN

-251 HIDVLV
+251 NIDVLV

-332 FISVLD
+332 FINVLD

-363 DALAINL
+363 DALAISL

-384 DDLKVLNTPLADL
+384 DDLEVLDTSLADL

-430 VFCKHD
+430 VFCKHE
-436 NVRAMKDYFYNYNAE
+436 NVHAMKEYFYNSE

>member
-17 RALVEENIEITVLDN
+17 RSLVEENIEITVLDN

-38 KINNELDVLT
+38 KVNNELDVLT
-48 VLGNALDFNI
+48 VTGNALDFNI
-58 LRELDIQHYD
+58 LRELDIEHYD

-83 TSIAKKLGCKGA
+83 TSIAKKLGCKKA

-124 RAAAMAIEKYL
+124 NAAAMAIEKYL
-135 LKKYSLMSDEFAG
+135 LKKYSLMGDEFAG

-162 EFVNKKLM
+162 EFVNKKLK
-170 DLDNLDN
+170 DLDNFN
-177 LLIAAVSRRGY
+177 ELLIAAVSRRGY
-188 TFIPD
+188 TFIPNGD
-193 GNTILKEN
+193 TELKEN

-244 CSLLLKD
+244 CGLLLKD
-251 HIDVLV
+251 NIEVLV
-257 IEKDH
+257 VEKDY
-262 DKAVSLKE
+262 DKAMSLKE

-285 NVLEEEVIKSYDAF
+285 NVLEEEVIHSYDAF
-299 IGATGIDET
+299 VGATGIDET

-338 RLNLDATFNPSF
+338 KLNLDATFNPSF

-370 MYDGNMEVAEIQLD
+370 MYDGNTEVAEIKLH
-384 DDLKVLNTPLADL
+384 DDLKVLDTQLTDL
-397 SLPKGILIA
+397 GLPEGILIA
-406 VIVRG
+406 AIVRG
-411 QDVII
+411 QDVLI
-416 PNGRSCLRKGDRII
+416 PNGRSRLHRGDRII
-430 VFCKHD
+430 VFCKH
-436 NVRAMKDYFYNYNAE
+436 NNAHMMKSYFYYKE
-451 SGGLFNE
+451 RGGLFNE
-458 LWSGV
+458 LRSGI

>member
-17 RALVEENIEITVLDN
+17 RSLVEENIEITVLDN

-38 KINNELDVLT
+38 KVNNELDVLT
-48 VLGNALDFNI
+48 VTGNALDFNI
-58 LRELDIQHYD
+58 LRELDIEHYD

-83 TSIAKKLGCKGA
+83 TSIAKKLGCKKA

-124 RAAAMAIEKYL
+124 NAAAMAIEKYL
-135 LKKYSLMSDEFAG
+135 LKKYSLMGDEFAG

-162 EFVNKKLM
+162 EFVNKKLK
-170 DLDNLDN
+170 DLDNFND

-188 TFIPD
+188 TFIPNGD
-193 GNTILKEN
+193 TELKEN

-244 CSLLLKD
+244 CGLLLKD
-251 HIDVLV
+251 NIEVLV
-257 IEKDH
+257 VEKDY
-262 DKAVSLKE
+262 DKAMSLKE

-285 NVLEEEVIKSYDAF
+285 NVLEEEVIHSYDAF
-299 IGATGIDET
+299 VGATGIDET

-332 FISVLD
+332 FIGVLD
-338 RLNLDATFNPSF
+338 KLNLDATFNPSF
-350 ITASLILKLIRGK
+350 ITAALILKLIRGK
-363 DALAINL
+363 DALSINL
-370 MYDGNMEVAEIQLD
+370 MYDGNTEVAEIKLHD
-384 DDLKVLNTPLADL
+384 ELNVLNTPLMDL
-397 SLPKGILIA
+397 GLPKGILIA
-406 VIVRG
+406 AIVRG
-411 QDVII
+411 QDVLI
-416 PNGRSCLRKGDRII
+416 PNGQSRLHRGDRII
-430 VFCKHD
+430 VFCKH
-436 NVRAMKDYFYNYNAE
+436 NHAHMMKSYFYYQE
-451 SGGLFNE
+451 RGGLLNE

>member
-17 RALVEENIEITVLDN
+17 RSLVEENIEITVLDN

-38 KINNELDVLT
+38 KVNNELDVLT
-48 VLGNALDFNI
+48 VTGNALDFNI
-58 LRELDIQHYD
+58 LRELDIEHYD

-83 TSIAKKLGCKGA
+83 TSIAKKLGCKKA

-124 RAAAMAIEKYL
+124 NAAAMAIEKYL
-135 LKKYSLMSDEFAG
+135 LKKYSLMGDEFAG

-162 EFVNKKLM
+162 EFVNKKLK
-170 DLDNLDN
+170 DLENFND

-188 TFIPD
+188 TFIPNGD
-193 GNTILKEN
+193 TELKEN

-244 CSLLLKD
+244 CGLLLKD
-251 HIDVLV
+251 NIEVLV
-257 IEKDH
+257 VEKDY
-262 DKAVSLKE
+262 DKAMSLKE

-285 NVLEEEVIKSYDAF
+285 NVLEEEVIHSYDAF
-299 IGATGIDET
+299 VGATGIDET

-332 FISVLD
+332 FIGVLD
-338 RLNLDATFNPSF
+338 KLNLDATFNPSF
-350 ITASLILKLIRGK
+350 ITAALILKLIRGK
-363 DALAINL
+363 DALSINL
-370 MYDGNMEVAEIQLD
+370 MYDGNTEVAEIKLHD
-384 DDLKVLNTPLADL
+384 ELNVLNTPLMDL
-397 SLPKGILIA
+397 GLPKGILIA
-406 VIVRG
+406 AIVRG
-411 QDVII
+411 QDVLI
-416 PNGRSCLRKGDRII
+416 PNGQSRLHRGDRII
-430 VFCKHD
+430 VFCKH
-436 NVRAMKDYFYNYNAE
+436 NHAHMMKSYFYYQE
-451 SGGLFNE
+451 RGGLLNE